1 MSMTNYLEDKV
12 LNHIAKKATY
22 TAPTKLYLALFTE
35 LIDGEE
41 GTAVEVQADSYSRA
55 AISFATAVDGVLMS
69 DTDTNFPVAEEEW
82 GTITAVGVYD
92 ALTNGNMLFYTTLAS
107 EQNIVIDNQ
116 LIFKTG
122 KLTITL
128 D

>member
-12 LNHIAKKATY
+12 LNHIAKKSTY
-22 TAPTKLYLALFTE
+22 TAPNKLYLALFTE
-35 LIDGEE
+35 LTNGEE

-55 AISFATAVDGVLMS
+55 AISFATAVDGVLMN
-69 DTDTNFPVAEEEW
+69 DTDTNFPVAKEEW

-92 ALTNGNMLFYTTLAS
+92 ALTNGNMLFYTTLTS
-107 EQNIVIDNQ
+107 EQNIVVDNQ